1 MQKTDPRSA
10 DTDAPASV
18 PTDSTTEHI
27 SDATAFDPAELRRA
41 LAGMATSVTL
51 VTTNVAGTA
60 YGFTANS
67 FTSVSV
73 SPPLV
78 AVFLAETAESY
89 PAFARTDHVAINV
102 LAADQG
108 DVARHFATKG
118 IDKFSAVTL
127 HGDYDHVP
135 VVTGAQASILGQ
147 VHERWT
153 VGDHLMIIVHV
164 DDVIRSE
171 RTPLVYQNREFRKL
185 V

>member
-1 MQKTDPRSA
+1 MQQTDPRPVTA
-10 DTDAPASV
+10 DAPAPEAVES
-18 PTDSTTEHI
+18 
-27 SDATAFDPAELRRA
+27 AAFDPAELRRA

-51 VTTNVAGTA
+51 VTTNVNGIA

-89 PAFARTDHVAINV
+89 PAFARTTH
-102 LAADQG
+102 LAVNILADGQG
-108 DVARHFATKG
+108 DIAKHFATKG
-118 IDKFSAVTL
+118 VDKFAAVEL
-127 HGDYDHVP
+127 HHEYDHVP
-135 VVTGAQASILGQ
+135 VVTGAAASIVGR

-164 DDVIRSE
+164 DDVT
-171 RTPLVYQNREFRKL
+171 RTGAEPLVYQNREFRKL

>member
-1 MQKTDPRSA
+1 MQQTDPRPVTA
-10 DTDAPASV
+10 DAPAPEAVES
-18 PTDSTTEHI
+18 
-27 SDATAFDPAELRRA
+27 AAFDPAELRRA

-51 VTTNVAGTA
+51 VTTNVNGVA

-73 SPPLV
+73 TPPLV

-89 PAFARTDHVAINV
+89 PAFARTDHVAINI

-127 HGDYDHVP
+127 HGGYDRVP
-135 VVTGAQASILGQ
+135 VVTGAQASLLGQ

-164 DDVIRSE
+164 DEVIRSE
-171 RTPLVYQNREFRKL
+171 LTPLVYQNREFRKL

>member
-1 MQKTDPRSA
+1 MTDLATSTA
-10 DTDAPASV
+10 
-18 PTDSTTEHI
+18 STT
-27 SDATAFDPAELRRA
+27 TAADGFDPAELRRA

-51 VTTNVAGTA
+51 VTTSVEGTP

-67 FTSVSV
+67 FTNVSV

-89 PAFARTDHVAINV
+89 PAFAETDHVAINI
-102 LAADQG
+102 LADGQG
-108 DVARHFATKG
+108 DIARHFATKG

-127 HGDYDHVP
+127 QEGYDHVP
-135 VVTGAQASILGQ
+135 VVTGAQASIIGS

-153 VGDHLMIIVHV
+153 VGDHLMIIVSV
-164 DDVIRSE
+164 GEVIR
-171 RTPLVYQNREFRKL
+171 TQNVPLVYQNRDFRKL

>member
-1 MQKTDPRSA
+1 MTDTEAATIDASA
-10 DTDAPASV
+10 PPLEPLPEFDAG
-18 PTDSTTEHI
+18 
-27 SDATAFDPAELRRA
+27 ELRRA

-51 VTTNVAGTA
+51 VTTKIDGTP

-89 PAFARTDHVAINV
+89 PAFARTTH
-102 LAADQG
+102 LAVNILADGQG
-108 DVARHFATKG
+108 DIARHFATKG
-118 IDKFSAVTL
+118 VDKFAAVTL
-127 HGDYDHVP
+127 HEDFDHVP
-135 VVTGAQASILGQ
+135 VVTGAQASIVGR

-164 DDVIRSE
+164 DDVT
-171 RTPLVYQNREFRKL
+171 RTGAAPLVYQNREFRKL

>member
-1 MQKTDPRSA
+1 VQQTDPRPTA
-10 DTDAPASV
+10 TDPPAPA
-18 PTDSTTEHI
+18 
-27 SDATAFDPAELRRA
+27 TAPFDPAELRRA

-51 VTTNVAGTA
+51 VTTNVTGVA

-89 PAFARTDHVAINV
+89 PAFARTDHVAINI
-102 LAADQG
+102 LATDQG

-127 HGDYDHVP
+127 HGDYDRVP
-135 VVTGAQASILGQ
+135 VVTGAQAAILGQ

-164 DDVIRSE
+164 DEVIRSE
-171 RTPLVYQNREFRKL
+171 LPPLVYQNREFRKL

>member
-1 MQKTDPRSA
+1 MQQTDPRPVTA
-10 DTDAPASV
+10 DAPAPEAVES
-18 PTDSTTEHI
+18 
-27 SDATAFDPAELRRA
+27 AAFDPGELRRA

-51 VTTNVAGTA
+51 VTTNVNGVA

-73 SPPLV
+73 TPPLV

-89 PAFARTDHVAINV
+89 PAFARTDHVAINI

-108 DVARHFATKG
+108 AVARHFATKG

-127 HGDYDHVP
+127 HDGYDRVP
-135 VVTGAQASILGQ
+135 VVTDAQASIVGR

-153 VGDHLMIIVHV
+153 VGDHLMIIVLV

-171 RTPLVYQNREFRKL
+171 RSPLVYQNRDFRKL

>member
-1 MQKTDPRSA
+1 MQQTDPRSVTA
-10 DTDAPASV
+10 DAPPAATAAAVPAGAASN
-18 PTDSTTEHI
+18 P
-27 SDATAFDPAELRRA
+27 AFDPAELRRA

-51 VTTNVAGTA
+51 VTTNVNGVA

-73 SPPLV
+73 TPPLV

-89 PAFARTDHVAINV
+89 PAFARADHVAVNI

-108 DVARHFATKG
+108 EVAQRFATKG

-127 HGDYDHVP
+127 HGGYDRVP
-135 VVTGAQASILGQ
+135 VVTGAQASIIGT

-164 DDVIRSE
+164 DDVIRSAQI
-171 RTPLVYQNREFRKL
+171 PLIYQNREFRKL

>member
-1 MQKTDPRSA
+1 MTNF
-10 DTDAPASV
+10 DTATVDTAVPPLDTLPGFDAG
-18 PTDSTTEHI
+18 
-27 SDATAFDPAELRRA
+27 ELRRA

-51 VTTNVAGTA
+51 VTTKIDGTPF
-60 YGFTANS
+60 GFTANS

-89 PAFARTDHVAINV
+89 PAFARTTH
-102 LAADQG
+102 LAVNILADGQG
-108 DVARHFATKG
+108 DIAKHFATKG
-118 IDKFSAVTL
+118 VDKFAAVEL
-127 HGDYDHVP
+127 HHEYDHVP
-135 VVTGAQASILGQ
+135 VVTGAAASIVGR

-164 DDVIRSE
+164 DDVT
-171 RTPLVYQNREFRKL
+171 RTGAEPLVYQNREFRKL